1 MKKTNKVKMGP
12 LGTPLGNP
20 LGYFNSLKGK
30 KTEPK
35 QTLRKAQ
42 DGIETNG
49 YGEDTN
55 MMIDKPGYSGGYRS
69 TRPLEGRAGIF
80 TPPPF
85 PNASNVNAANAMR
98 LSQEG
103 TRSPKTATL
112 DSNKNAI
119 QKIYNDALIN
129 RRESNTPMMDKMYP
143 NMYGQ
148 PPGSNTTPG
157 QMYMPPPQSKGGS
170 INRMKK
176 GGSHKMP
183 NGKMMLNSAMK
194 KGGLVK
200 KKK

>member
-42 DGIETNG
+42 DGIEMNG

-55 MMIDKPGYSGGYRS
+55 MMIDKPGYSGGFKAPV
-69 TRPLEGRAGIF
+69 RPKLGYISGRPGEGTPGIF
-80 TPPPF
+80 TPPPYIK
-85 PNASNVNAANAMR
+85 N
-98 LSQEG
+98 
-103 TRSPKTATL
+103 SPYEEYDEQVKEYY
-112 DSNKNAI
+112 KN
-119 QKIYNDALIN
+119 
-129 RRESNTPMMDKMYP
+129 
-143 NMYGQ
+143 GQ
-148 PPGSNTTPG
+148 NQQNQIPTPG
-157 QMYMPPPQSKGGS
+157 QMYGPPPQSKGGS
-170 INRMKK
+170 TNMMKK